1 MSILNAPFRRCVQVM
16 NARRSSSVCGS
27 SDPLGFFS
35 LAMLRWGYQGGVLT
49 VGGKGTMEAGQV
61 HS

>member
-1 MSILNAPFRRCVQVM
+1 MRA
-16 NARRSSSVCGS
+16 ARRAFAGH
-27 SDPLGFFS
+27 PFIGLFS
-35 LAMLRWGYQGGVLT
+35 LAMLRWGYQGAVLT